1 MWLCDFQSVDTMR
14 GEQQHLVWYNLGM
27 DLGLLTASCFLK
39 ATENPELRAR
49 YGDIEA
55 DARNLKD
62 KILQGGDTEA
72 DVKAFEQD
80 LENIV
85 EKYKELVGKND
96 AL

>member
-1 MWLCDFQSVDTMR
+1 M
-14 GEQQHLVWYNLGM
+14 Y
-27 DLGLLTASCFLK
+27 K
-39 ATENPELRAR
+39 TEC
-49 YGDIEA
+49 
-55 DARNLKD
+55 
-62 KILQGGDTEA
+62 TEA

>member
-1 MWLCDFQSVDTMR
+1 MFRNTNSWKTFDNLTIPLQIKFGDQNRDNWL
-14 GEQQHLVWYNLGM
+14 
-27 DLGLLTASCFLK
+27 ASCFLK

-55 DARNLKD
+55 DARILKD

-85 EKYKELVGKND
+85 EKYKEIVGKND
-96 AL
+96 AAL